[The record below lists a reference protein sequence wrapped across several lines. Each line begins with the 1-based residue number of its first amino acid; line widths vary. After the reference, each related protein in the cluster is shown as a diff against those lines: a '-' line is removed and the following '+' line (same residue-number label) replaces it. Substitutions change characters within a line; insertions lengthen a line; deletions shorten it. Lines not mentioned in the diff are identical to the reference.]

1 MILILSASAFAEH
14 STRELL
20 EMTDKSLNA
29 DWENNIAF
37 VRGVSLLKTSN
48 PQGIFLARRGA
59 LTDARRGLLI
69 LRHRLLKSKS
79 QEKIS
84 NIEISG
90 NVPPLKMLSEG
101 ISNDVY
107 FVEVQVLLTEL
118 LGQNAFKSLSK
129 INNLPI
135 ENLAENL
142 VENLE
147 D

>member
-1 MILILSASAFAEH
+1 MLIGKIILH
-14 STRELL
+14 LL
-20 EMTDKSLNA
+20 GEFLYYTFHLWHYYLIANDESFDVRLVCWG
-29 DWENNIAF
+29 DINNRQVIE
-37 VRGVSLLKTSN
+37 KD
-48 PQGIFLARRGA
+48 LANTYHDVIYTEPSFRA
-59 LTDARRGLLI
+59 KI
-69 LRHRLLKSKS
+69 K
-79 QEKIS
+79 KIS

-135 ENLAENL
+135 ENL
-142 VENLE
+142 E

>member
-1 MILILSASAFAEH
+1 MILVFSASAFAEY

-20 EMTDKSLNA
+20 DMTDNSLRA
-29 DWENNIAF
+29 DWENNTAF
-37 VRGVSLLKTSN
+37 VRGVALMKTSD

-59 LTDARRGLLI
+59 LIDARRGLLI
-69 LRHRLLKSKS
+69 LRHRLLKSNS

-90 NVPPLKMLSEG
+90 NVPPLKMLTEG

-129 INNLPI
+129 INKMPI
-135 ENLAENL
+135 ENLE
-142 VENLE
+142 
-147 D
+147 